1 MRNKKSRSLDLKKIR
16 AGAERFLDVV
26 SEDRVPVYA
35 AQASFFLV
43 ISAIPFIILLIN
55 LIGSFIPE
63 GVADVMISMG
73 DALPENLRDLYLSII
88 GELYSK
94 PAVNLISITA
104 LTAFWMASRGISS
117 VRGGIST
124 VYRSH
129 PDEGIVKGF
138 LMSAAYTAVFL
149 VLLIV
154 IVVAQLFGSQLY
166 LVVKAASPG
175 TVEFLDAIFR
185 LKTPILYV
193 SLSAFFALLYY
204 AVNRRGEYVDRKF
217 YHHLPGAIFAA
228 AGWMLFSYFY
238 SLYTTYFTGVSYIY
252 GSLTAVVLLLLWMY
266 VCMTILLIGAELNK
280 LIAGRDRKRK
290 IRGTD
295 EQDEHPETAD

>member
-193 SLSAFFALLYY
+193 
-204 AVNRRGEYVDRKF
+204 
-217 YHHLPGAIFAA
+217 
-228 AGWMLFSYFY
+228 
-238 SLYTTYFTGVSYIY
+238 
-252 GSLTAVVLLLLWMY
+252 
-266 VCMTILLIGAELNK
+266 
-280 LIAGRDRKRK
+280 
-290 IRGTD
+290 
-295 EQDEHPETAD
+295 

>member
-1 MRNKKSRSLDLKKIR
+1 MKNKKSRSFDLGKIR
-16 AGAERFLDVV
+16 SGAEGFLDVV
-26 SEDRVPVYA
+26 SEDRVTVYA

-63 GVADVMISMG
+63 GVADVLVSMG
-73 DALPENLRDLYLSII
+73 DALPEKLRDLYLSII

-129 PDEGIVKGF
+129 PDEGILKGF
-138 LMSAAYTAVFL
+138 LMSAAYTASFL
-149 VLLIV
+149 VLLII
-154 IVVAQLFGSQLY
+154 IVVAQLFGTQLY
-166 LVVKAASPG
+166 WTVKTASPG
-175 TVEFLDAIFR
+175 AVGFLDAVFR
-185 LKTPILYV
+185 LKAPVLFM
-193 SLSAFFALLYY
+193 SLSGFFALLYY

-217 YHHLPGAIFAA
+217 YHHLPGAVFAA
-228 AGWMLFSYFY
+228 AGWMFFSYFY

-266 VCMTILLIGAELNK
+266 VCMIILLLGAEINK
-280 LIAGRDRKRK
+280 FLAGRKRK
-290 IRGTD
+290 IKTRGAD
-295 EQDEHPETAD
+295 ERDEHPETAD

>member
-1 MRNKKSRSLDLKKIR
+1 MKNRKSRSLDLKR
-16 AGAERFLDVV
+16 FRSGAERFLDVV
-26 SEDRVPVYA
+26 SEDRVTVYA

-63 GVADVMISMG
+63 GVADVLISMG
-73 DALPENLRDLYLSII
+73 DALPGNVRDLYFNII

-129 PDEGIVKGF
+129 PDEGFVKAF
-138 LMSAAYTAVFL
+138 LMSAAYTVVFL

-154 IVVAQLFGSQLY
+154 IIVVQLFGNQLY
-166 LVVKAASPG
+166 LIVKAASPG
-175 TVEFLDAIFR
+175 AVGFLEPA
-185 LKTPILYV
+185 
-193 SLSAFFALLYY
+193 
-204 AVNRRGEYVDRKF
+204 
-217 YHHLPGAIFAA
+217 HLPDTRQLSRATPSRSSA
-228 AGWMLFSYFY
+228 
-238 SLYTTYFTGVSYIY
+238 
-252 GSLTAVVLLLLWMY
+252 
-266 VCMTILLIGAELNK
+266 
-280 LIAGRDRKRK
+280 
-290 IRGTD
+290 
-295 EQDEHPETAD
+295 

>member
-1 MRNKKSRSLDLKKIR
+1 MKNKKSRSFSLRKFR
-16 AGAERFLDVV
+16 AGAEKFVDAI
-26 SEDRVPVYA
+26 SEDRVTVYA

-63 GVADVMISMG
+63 GVADVLISMG
-73 DALPENLRDLYLSII
+73 DALPEKLRDLYLSII

-117 VRGGIST
+117 VRSGIST

-129 PDEGIVKGF
+129 PDEGIIKGF
-138 LMSAAYTAVFL
+138 LMSALYTAVFL

-154 IVVAQLFGSQLY
+154 IVVVQLFGTQLY
-166 LVVKAASPG
+166 WTVKTASPEAVG
-175 TVEFLDAIFR
+175 PLDAILRF
-185 LKTPILYV
+185 KIPILYV
-193 SLSAFFALLYY
+193 TLSTFFALLYY

-217 YHHLPGAIFAA
+217 YHHLPGAIVAA
-228 AGWMLFSYFY
+228 AGWMFFSYFY

-266 VCMTILLIGAELNK
+266 VCMIILLVGAEINK
-280 LIAGRDRKRK
+280 FLAARERNKK
-290 IRGTD
+290 TVTD
-295 EQDEHPETAD
+295 EGDEHPETAD